1 MAVAAPSHF
10 DWKQILELGYADG
23 PDSNDDMAPPVCF
36 GCGKDQKK
44 LSKCAKCEVACYCS
58 RECQLAHWKSGPGGG
73 HKFSCDAYKRV
84 CSDMM
89 IALPDDKEIARR
101 DVFQRIRFYACP
113 FAVFRS
119 ESVVKER
126 GVLFIQSDSTLAE
139 MSLPVPVLANGRPCT
154 KKRGIL
160 MHFLTMEEY
169 KEELCKDDFEMVAV
183 GKELAK
189 AVEEYKQSEE
199 LVVMMKFRCGHI
211 ACGTTKLV
219 PDYNLC
225 KTLGKEYFE
234 QAGSAV
240 QLNID
245 DV

>member
-10 DWKQILELGYADG
+10 DWKQTLELGYL
-23 PDSNDDMAPPVCF
+23 DSNDDLAPPVCF
-36 GCGKDQKK
+36 ACGKYAEK
-44 LSKCAKCEVACYCS
+44 LSRCAKCEVACYCS
-58 RECQLAHWKSGPGGG
+58 RECQLANWKSGAGGG

-89 IALPDDKEIARR
+89 ITFPDDKEIARR

-119 ESVVKER
+119 ESVVKEK
-126 GVLFIQSDSTLAE
+126 GVLFLQSDSTLAE

-160 MHFLTMEEY
+160 MHFLTMAEY
-169 KEELCKDDFEMVAV
+169 KQELCKDDFEMVAV

-211 ACGTTKLV
+211 AVGTTKLV
-219 PDYNLC
+219 PDYSLC

-234 QAGSAV
+234 HAGSAV